1 MPIYELPFGVC
12 PFDFVEAKKFD
23 GKSESIGNLNR
34 GCVTNICP
42 FAFIRKICNHN
53 SWIVNTLAV
62 IVNFPFIYYTLHQW
76 VALQIVTWQN
86 IENAMQP
93 FQFSSIRRSTSLLL
107 PSFIRLYRY
116 VVMSRIVT
124 FYLIY
129 FFFFFFYSLI
139 VVFMLSMIH
148 PISIEQNCIEIASK
162 VDFTYTYLMIA
173 NFSQPVARIKQT
185 SNIENLA
192 DDQNQRTE
200 TMKIYYRIAG
210 FKGKCLFTCD
220 LVSMIQHLT
229 M

>member
-1 MPIYELPFGVC
+1 MPSILPGCLCQYMNCHLVC
-12 PFDFVEAKKFD
+12 AHLISLKRMKRREQKSD

-34 GCVTNICP
+34 VCVTKICP

-76 VALQIVTWQN
+76 DALQIVTWLN

-93 FQFSSIRRSTSLLL
+93 FQFTLSL

-129 FFFFFFYSLI
+129 FFFFFHSLI
-139 VVFMLSMIH
+139 VAFILSMIH
-148 PISIEQNCIEIASK
+148 PISIEQSALKSHPK
-162 VDFTYTYLMIA
+162 
-173 NFSQPVARIKQT
+173 
-185 SNIENLA
+185 
-192 DDQNQRTE
+192 
-200 TMKIYYRIAG
+200 
-210 FKGKCLFTCD
+210 
-220 LVSMIQHLT
+220 
-229 M
+229 